1 MTLRR
6 YSMTM
11 LVFEFK
17 AYEKSTQI
25 TALDNAI
32 LTVKFIQNSCIWLWM
47 NIKNTAKKDLH
58 KLWN

>member
-1 MTLRR
+1 
-6 YSMTM
+6 M

-17 AYEKSTQI
+17 AYEKSAQI
-25 TALDNAI
+25 TAVAI
-32 LTVKFIQNSCIWLWM
+32 LAVKFIQNSCIWLWM

>member
-1 MTLRR
+1 
-6 YSMTM
+6 MTM

-17 AYEKSTQI
+17 AYEKSAQI
-25 TALDNAI
+25 TAVDNAI